1 MTTNN
6 PLESYIVRF
15 RCVLAGMTLAEQED
29 IVAEIRAHIHERVSV
44 SGMSLEETLAR
55 LGPPEDLAR
64 EYSRGALVRRA
75 GNGFS
80 PWLILRAAFAW
91 AMTGVHGVGVF
102 VTALVGY
109 ALAFGFMLWCL
120 LKMVFPDEIGL
131 WIDPDFSLLWFRSG
145 YITHGHEVL
154 GSWFQP
160 ITFGI
165 GLLFFTLTTM
175 LMRSL
180 LQRFKQWRSN
190 AFRDSEAPR
199 VVLQAVPGLAWR
211 AAQSAAQRLGAEFR
225 TRPNGIRNA
234 GPAEPRAEGVRD
246 R

>member
-29 IVAEIRAHIHERVSV
+29 IVAEIRAHIDERVSV
-44 SGMSLEETLAR
+44 SGMSIEETLAR
-55 LGPPEDLAR
+55 LGSPEDLAR

-91 AMTGVHGVGVF
+91 AMTGIHGAGAF
-102 VTALVGY
+102 VTALFGY
-109 ALAFGFMLWCL
+109 ALAFAFMLCCL
-120 LKMVFPDEIGL
+120 LKMVFPDETGL
-131 WIDPDFSLLWFRSG
+131 WIDPDFNFGFRPGDLPQS
-145 YITHGHEVL
+145 HEVL

-160 ITFGI
+160 IAFGI
-165 GLLFFTLTTM
+165 GLLWFTLTTM
-175 LMRSL
+175 LMRTL
-180 LQRFKQWRSN
+180 LHRFKQWRTS

-199 VVLQAVPGLAWR
+199 VVLRTVPGLARR
-211 AAQSAAQRLGAEFR
+211 AAQHAAQRLGAEFPK
-225 TRPNGIRNA
+225 RPNGIRNA
-234 GPAEPRAEGVRD
+234 SPAEPRTD